1 MSTASTWVQR
11 TPQPSP
17 RARLLCF
24 PYGGGG
30 ASYFRAWQELLGE
43 EIEVCAIQLPGR
55 EGRYS
60 EPRLREIEPLLT
72 VLRDE
77 LAPLLQ
83 GPPVHL
89 FGYSLGAGIAHAF
102 ATQCLQESTRADIRS
117 IIACACSAGVQ
128 DRRDTGTYTD
138 ESFLAF
144 IDSLGGLPAAVMA
157 NPGLRAIAL
166 GILRDDFSLAESI
179 NLADAPPISVPVMA
193 LGGDSDPSV
202 SLAGLEA
209 WRNKTTA
216 TFERHLYCGDHFFF
230 NQHAPSALARIK
242 EHVLRNDD

>member
-1 MSTASTWVQR
+1 MSTANTWVQC

-30 ASYFRAWQELLGE
+30 ASYFRPWQELLGE

-60 EPRLREIEPLLT
+60 EPRLRRIEPLLQM
-72 VLRDE
+72 LNDE

-89 FGYSLGAGIAHAF
+89 FGYSLGAGVAHAF
-102 ATQCLQESTRADIRS
+102 AAQCLRDDTQANIRS
-117 IIACACSAGVQ
+117 LIACACSASVN
-128 DRRDTGTYTD
+128 DRRNTETYTD

-144 IDSLGGLPAAVMA
+144 IDSLGGLPATVMA
-157 NPGLRAIAL
+157 NPGLLAIAL
-166 GILRDDFSLAESI
+166 GILRDDFTLAESI
-179 NLADAPPISVPVMA
+179 NLADADPISIPVIA
-193 LGGDSDPSV
+193 LGGDCDPSV
-202 SLAGLEA
+202 SVVGLEA
-209 WRNKTTA
+209 WRHKTTA
-216 TFERHLYCGDHFFF
+216 SFERQLYSGDHFFF
-230 NQHAPSALARIK
+230 NQHAPSVLAHIK
-242 EHVLRNDD
+242 EYVLRIAD